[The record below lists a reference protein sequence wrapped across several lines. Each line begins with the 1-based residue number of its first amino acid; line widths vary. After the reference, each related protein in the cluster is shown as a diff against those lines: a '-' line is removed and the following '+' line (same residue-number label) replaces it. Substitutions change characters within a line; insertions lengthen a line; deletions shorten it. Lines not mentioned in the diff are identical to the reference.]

1 MNIKVGILGATGNV
15 GQRFIQMLENH
26 PVFEL
31 EALGASQRS
40 AGKTYKD
47 ACYWYQTEPIPE
59 EIANATVVSTDPN
72 DKAYDDVDI
81 VFSALPADLAKT
93 LEPEFAKTGKY
104 VFSNASAMRME
115 SDVPLI
121 VPEVN
126 PEHFGMLEAQKSNR
140 CSDGA
145 IITNP
150 NCSTIGAVIS
160 LKPIMDKFGID
171 LVNITTMQAISG
183 AGYSGVPSMAIL
195 DNLVPYIGGEE
206 EKMQTEALKILG
218 NIEGNDFK
226 NGNFKIGV
234 SCNRVPV
241 IDGHTESI
249 FVKTT
254 EEATPEEIAK
264 AMDDFDPLKGLK
276 LPSYAKPIVL
286 REENDRPQPRLDR
299 NTGNGMSIVVGR
311 VRKDPIFSV
320 KYTALE
326 HNTIRGAAGASV
338 LNAELFVQKYL

>member
-1 MNIKVGILGATGNV
+1 MKIKVGILGATGNV

-26 PVFEL
+26 PIFEL
-31 EALGASQRS
+31 EALGASERS
-40 AGKTYKD
+40 LGKTYKE

-59 EIANATVVSTDPN
+59 DVSKAVVVSTNPD
-72 DKAYDDVDI
+72 DKAYEDVDI
-81 VFSALPADLAKT
+81 VFSALPSDLAKK
-93 LEPEFAKTGKY
+93 LEPAFAKAGKY

-115 SDVPLI
+115 KDVPLI

-126 PEHFGMLEAQKSNR
+126 YEHFGMIEVQKSNNNT
-140 CSDGA
+140 DGA
-145 IITNP
+145 VITNP
-150 NCSTIGAVIS
+150 NCSTIAAVLS

-171 LVNITTMQAISG
+171 LVNITTMQAVSG
-183 AGYSGVPSMAIL
+183 AGYDGVPSMAIL
-195 DNLVPYIGGEE
+195 DNLVPHIGGEE
-206 EKMQTEALKILG
+206 EKMQTESLKILG
-218 NIEGNDFK
+218 NFEENGFK
-226 NGNFKIGV
+226 NANFKMGV

-254 EEATPEEIAK
+254 EETTPEEIIN
-264 AMDDFDPLKGLK
+264 AMNDFDPLKRFN
-276 LPSYAKPIVL
+276 LPSYAKPIVI
-286 REENDRPQPRLDR
+286 RSEIDRPQPRLDR

-311 VRKDPIFSV
+311 VRKDPIFTV

>member
-1 MNIKVGILGATGNV
+1 MNIKVGVLGATGNV

-26 PVFEL
+26 PIFDL
-31 EALGASQRS
+31 EVLAASQRS
-40 AGKTYKD
+40 AGKKYSD

-59 EIANATVVSTDPN
+59 EIGNMVVIPTDPN
-72 DKAYDDVDI
+72 HEAFEDVDI

-93 LEPEFAKTGKY
+93 LEPEFAKAGKL

-115 SDVPLI
+115 KDVPLV

-126 PEHFGMLEAQKSNR
+126 SEHFDIIEVQRENR
-140 CSDGA
+140 KWDGA

-150 NCSTIGAVIS
+150 NCSTIGAVIT

-171 LVNITTMQAISG
+171 LINITTMQAISG
-183 AGYSGVPSMAIL
+183 AGYDGVPSMAIL
-195 DNLVPYIGGEE
+195 DNLIPYIGKEE
-206 EKMQTEALKILG
+206 EKMQSESLKILG
-218 NIEGNDFK
+218 SLENNQLLNAE
-226 NGNFKIGV
+226 FKIGV

-249 FVKTT
+249 FVKTK
-254 EEATPEEIAK
+254 EEVEPEDIKK
-264 AMDDFDPLKGLK
+264 AMDEFDPLKK
-276 LPSYAKPIVL
+276 YDLPSYAKPIVV
-286 REENDRPQPRLDR
+286 REEPDRPQPRLDR

-311 VRKDPIFSV
+311 IRKDPIFTV

-338 LNAELFVQKYL
+338 LNAELFVKKYL